1 MAIRSFTII
10 PNVSLILRR
19 LIMATT
25 NKVTFG
31 EQLRTLE
38 NGIKANFTAVTSVI
52 IGGVTYAIADLTTK
66 IESFLT
72 AQADTAAAQSAYHQ
86 AVTAEKA
93 SDAAARVFRSQV
105 QAYAVSRYG
114 KTNPILTQ
122 LSFTPA
128 KAKKTTAAIK
138 AVAVLKVKA
147 TRAARH
153 TMGKK
158 QKKVIKGSVDRR
170 RFPGEPSGEPVEIH
184 VRAVRHGTR
193 RHAPTIPFH
202 ALFPQPSRLDSGGSQ
217 PCNSG
222 CVGRP
227 K

>member
-1 MAIRSFTII
+1 MT
-10 PNVSLILRR
+10 
-19 LIMATT
+19 TT

-38 NGIKANFTAVTSVI
+38 NGIKANFTDVASVI
-52 IGGVTYAIADLTTK
+52 VGGVTYTIA
-66 IESFLT
+66 ELT
-72 AQADTAAAQSAYHQ
+72 AKIDAFLAAQAATVAAQSAYHQ
-86 AVTAEKA
+86 AVTAEKV

-153 TMGKK
+153 TMNKK
-158 QKKVIKGSVDRR
+158 QKKDIKGSVDPSIAQALASETVSASEPAGQGTQGTQSPEVIAPVATSAPVMSGTSGVPSAGPVS
-170 RFPGEPSGEPVEIH
+170 PG
-184 VRAVRHGTR
+184 
-193 RHAPTIPFH
+193 
-202 ALFPQPSRLDSGGSQ
+202 GGR
-217 PCNSG
+217 
-222 CVGRP
+222 VA
-227 K
+227 